1 MKASIILQVLS
12 YIYTSFLREL
22 VKDAINNPDKTWD
35 DTVLELLDR
44 LFGYTGEK

>member
-1 MKASIILQVLS
+1 MKANIILEILS
-12 YIYTSFLREL
+12 YVYSKFLREL

-44 LFGYTGEK
+44 LFGYDGNS